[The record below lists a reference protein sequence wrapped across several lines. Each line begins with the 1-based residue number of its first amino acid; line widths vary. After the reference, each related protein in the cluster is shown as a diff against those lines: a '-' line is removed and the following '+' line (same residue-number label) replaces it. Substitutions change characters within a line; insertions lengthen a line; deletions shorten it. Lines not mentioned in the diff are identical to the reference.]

1 MLGKARE
8 YMPPGGHQC
17 TDLPLD
23 PGYMNAP
30 VRVRGGVFG
39 GQGRPCKHPPPS
51 AVNAKVVLRGLL
63 QGKLRESFPLKAN
76 HPKTSPP
83 PWSRLQGHAS
93 HF

>member
-1 MLGKARE
+1 MVGR
-8 YMPPGGHQC
+8 G
-17 TDLPLD
+17 DLQ
-23 PGYMNAP
+23 AP
-30 VRVRGGVFG
+30 R
-39 GQGRPCKHPPPS
+39 PS
-51 AVNAKVVLRGLL
+51 AVNAKVVLRGPL